1 MIRKKVRIAQKELE
15 LTSRMRSGED
25 LKRHFNIEFN
35 LILKSN
41 SIMATVTKDK
51 GTMKKVYKKSGQIT
65 VCTMYT

>member
-1 MIRKKVRIAQKELE
+1 
-15 LTSRMRSGED
+15 MRSGED

-51 GTMKKVYKKSGQIT
+51 GKGKKVFK
-65 VCTMYT
+65 MYYSPIVAESKTFVLVLPSASVDE